1 MSTPEPT
8 QPAVIHRAAL
18 ALDERPHGIDLTG
31 DILHVAVGRSR
42 VVDLWYQPRPDGVQA
57 MRRSFQVVATNQP
70 IPAHL
75 GTVIGHQGTA
85 LAPESGQEWH
95 VLENQCPHPPEV
107 IETDPESDTTSCGQC
122 GVRLQDDGQGG
133 WIPA

>member
-1 MSTPEPT
+1 MT

-42 VVDLWYQPRPDGVQA
+42 VVDIWYQPRPDSVEA

-75 GTVIGHQGTA
+75 GTVIGHRGTA
-85 LAPESGQEWH
+85 LNPESGQEWH
-95 VLENQCPHPPEV
+95 VLENQCPHDEV
-107 IETDPESDTTSCGQC
+107 VDTAEMGDEPGAGSGMC
-122 GVRLQDDGQGG
+122 VRCSVTLRGDGNGG
-133 WIPA
+133 WIPV